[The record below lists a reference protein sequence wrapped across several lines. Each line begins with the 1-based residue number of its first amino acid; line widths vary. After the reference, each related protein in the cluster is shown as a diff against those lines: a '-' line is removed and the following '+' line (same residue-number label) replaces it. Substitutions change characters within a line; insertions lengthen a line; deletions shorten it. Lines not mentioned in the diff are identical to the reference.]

1 MRNIVSFISTC
12 QYMEI
17 DQVILMFHSIFGQ
30 TGHDM
35 TGDESQELQCSDSS
49 EIDKI
54 NSVQYSTV
62 QCSIV

>member
-35 TGDESQELQCSDSS
+35 MGDESQELQCSDSS

-54 NSVQYSTV
+54 NSVQHSSVLYSAV
-62 QCSIV
+62 